1 LSGRTSAQR
10 IYTSSHYGRPIWGVL
25 ADLPLMPSPKALR
38 ETEYDLLVTGEAA
51 VRSFWH
57 ALGLAVERID
67 ADTDYIRVC
76 APHR

>member
-1 LSGRTSAQR
+1 
-10 IYTSSHYGRPIWGVL
+10 VL

-67 ADTDYIRVC
+67 ADTDYLRVS